1 MQPPCMEVVMDSF
14 KNAFDPLDLEIMDR
28 VYEVAW
34 AHIQAREFSRRVGS
48 RTQKALRRKIFG
60 IARVE
65 GPGHIDFD
73 TLCEAVLATIP
84 EQLEPDPRPHV
95 GQSDDVGARA
105 R

>member
-1 MQPPCMEVVMDSF
+1 MDSF
-14 KNAFDPLDLEIMDR
+14 KNTFDALDLEIMDR

-34 AHIQAREFSRRVGS
+34 AHVQAREFSRNTALDGAR
-48 RTQKALRRKIFG
+48 QKALRRKIFG

-65 GPGHIDFD
+65 GPGHLDFD

-84 EQLEPDPRPHV
+84 EHLEPDPRPHV